1 MKHLV
6 FQLQAPLMSWGNEM
20 ARQTRPSDGHPRKCA
35 VLGMIGAAMGL
46 SRGDPSHGL
55 MNDALGFATVVLRPG
70 SRLVDYHTVATP
82 TGPKK
87 YATRQAE
94 AEASDYTVQTEREYL
109 SDAYY
114 LVALWLRDEG
124 TTDIRA
130 TGGSQ
135 DVRVIK
141 QFLEE
146 PTWELF
152 AGRKCCS
159 FGLPLAPEIRET
171 PTLAQAFQEY
181 EGLYE
186 PLVEGTRFQ
195 VYYERHPAPGVVHV
209 THQIR
214 QDHLVHLEKKLYR
227 GRDEFQAQIE
237 IKMKE
242 ETACS
247 SPK

>member
-35 VLGMIGAAMGL
+35 VLGMVGAAMGL

-94 AEASDYTVQTEREYL
+94 AEASDYTVQTEREYIA
-109 SDAYY
+109 DAYY
-114 LVALWLRDEG
+114 LVALWQAQGSMDLREIFGFLDEP
-124 TTDIRA
+124 I
-130 TGGSQ
+130 
-135 DVRVIK
+135 
-141 QFLEE
+141 
-146 PTWELF
+146 WEIF
-152 AGRKCCS
+152 AGRKACP
-159 FGLPLAPEIRET
+159 FGLPLAPEIHDTE
-171 PTLAQAFQEY
+171 TLAQAFQEY
-181 EGLYE
+181 GGIYA
-186 PLVEGTRFQ
+186 PLVEGTTFP
-195 VYYERHPAPGVVHV
+195 VYYENHVLPGLTAMV
-209 THQIR
+209 R
-214 QDHLVHLEKKLYR
+214 QVRYDHLVHLERKLYR
-227 GRDEFQAQIE
+227 GRDEIQSQIE
-237 IKMKE
+237 IRPKE
-242 ETACS
+242 VECS